1 MRLSTASGSG
11 FCRCPFCPAKSGPA
25 TARCAGSSLFW
36 LNATDKSDN
45 IAAAKGVFEMEFH
58 SILIQTR
65 KAQGLS
71 QEQLAAQVGVSRQ
84 AVSKWETGDAQPD
97 LAKLMAVSEALHVSL
112 DTLCG
117 REVPEKEEGAA
128 EVKEPSKKPWGSR
141 LAAGVLVVLLLCA
154 SFFAGTRYGV
164 STEPTAP
171 SAPALPDTL
180 TVSGV
185 NFAIGYK
192 GLTYQFVP
200 SAAGEGYTY
209 QITFTGHESAPQTFD
224 APYSGGICTDSI
236 YLKEYGSY
244 SVTVVVSSGADSRPV
259 PIAYNLNFDRGS
271 GSASWNPVE

>member
-1 MRLSTASGSG
+1 
-11 FCRCPFCPAKSGPA
+11 
-25 TARCAGSSLFW
+25 
-36 LNATDKSDN
+36 
-45 IAAAKGVFEMEFH
+45 MEFRE
-58 SILIQTR
+58 ILIQTR

-97 LAKLMAVSEALHVSL
+97 LAKLMALAEALHVSL
-112 DTLCG
+112 DALCG
-117 REVPEKEEGAA
+117 REAAAGEEGAT
-128 EVKEPSKKPWGSR
+128 EIKEPPKKSRASK
-141 LAAGVLVVLLLCA
+141 LMAGVLVLLLLCA
-154 SFFAGTRYGV
+154 SFFAGTRYSAG
-164 STEPTAP
+164 TEPVP

-185 NFAIGYK
+185 NFTIGYK

-200 SAAGEGYTY
+200 SVAGEGYTY

-236 YLKEYGSY
+236 YLEQYGSY
-244 SVTVVVSSGADSRPV
+244 SVTVVVTSGEDSRPV

-271 GSASWNPVE
+271 GSASWNPAE